1 MYKKYLIKLVGGFC
15 NKDERVLNMSGNMKL
30 GEESEILLEDYCVEE
45 QHSVEQ
51 HNVVIPLEEW
61 ETLKQEHREMASAVR
76 ALADLVEFLGEEVF
90 RGRKAAIWRAMVE
103 DVEAEHYGEFKDY
116 LLGFDKKSKG

>member
-1 MYKKYLIKLVGGFC
+1 MKGG
-15 NKDERVLNMSGNMKL
+15 LNMSGNMKL
-30 GEESEILLEDYCVEE
+30 E
-45 QHSVEQ
+45 
-51 HNVVIPLEEW
+51 EEW
-61 ETLKQEHREMASAVR
+61 ATLMQEQLEMARAVR